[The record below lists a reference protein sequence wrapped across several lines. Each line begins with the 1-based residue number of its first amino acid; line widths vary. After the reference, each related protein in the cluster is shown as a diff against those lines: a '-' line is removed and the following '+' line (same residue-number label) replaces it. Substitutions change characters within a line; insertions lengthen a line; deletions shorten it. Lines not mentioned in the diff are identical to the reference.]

1 MTGLMVPSFLNGTL
15 VTPDGAVAAP
25 QWLSILLGLFSLL
38 LFVRLQQPMPVDP
51 TSLDPERAKPS
62 HPRSSR
68 RMSIELPVELSM
80 DGVSGLGLTRDV
92 SLGGCHVTG
101 QTILA
106 VGDYV
111 SVCLYLPPPEP
122 TVLVEVAAVRWVRA
136 VEFGV
141 EFLSIAELDKKH
153 LTSFMESQK
162 SRETTT

>member
-38 LFVRLQQPMPVDP
+38 LFVRLQRPMSLDP
-51 TSLDPERAKPS
+51 TSRGPERSKPS

-68 RMSIELPVELSM
+68 RACIELPVEFSM
-80 DGVSGLGLTRDV
+80 DGASTLGLTRDV
-92 SLGGCHVTG
+92 SLGGCYITG
-101 QTILA
+101 QTLLT
-106 VGDYV
+106 VSDYV

-122 TVLVEVAAVRWVRA
+122 TVLVEMAAVRWVRGG
-136 VEFGV
+136 EFGV
-141 EFLSIAELDKKH
+141 EFLSIADLDKKH

-162 SRETTT
+162 TLETAT